1 MQATNEFENNLFKPI
16 NNRVFSKT
24 RENIRNQTDMRL
36 VTNQNKYF
44 KLVMKPYLKKNGTF
58 RENLMAVEMEKARN
72 KMMTSSILG
81 KHCWIRKGW

>member
-44 KLVMKPYLKKNGTF
+44 KLVMKPYLKENRTF

-72 KMMTSSILG
+72 KMMKSSILG